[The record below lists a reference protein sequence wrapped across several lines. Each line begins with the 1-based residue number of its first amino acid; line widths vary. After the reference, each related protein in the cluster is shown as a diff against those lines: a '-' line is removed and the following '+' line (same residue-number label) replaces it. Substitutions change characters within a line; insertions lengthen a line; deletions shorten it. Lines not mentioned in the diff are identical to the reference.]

1 MVKDLTSALGLGP
14 REHVALVG
22 GGGKTT
28 LMCALAD
35 ELLLK
40 GHGFVISTTTKVW
53 NWEALKWPNILIDPS
68 DPDSQEELKEALK
81 KNGHAFVASRV
92 LESGKTEGIDPGLAD
107 SIYRESGIDYLLLE
121 ADGAAGRPLKAPAQ
135 HEPVIPASATVVVA
149 IMGLEAVGEPLEEE
163 VVFRPEQFIKITGIN
178 RGEMITPNALV
189 RIFQSPDGL
198 FKGAPAS
205 ARRIAFL
212 NKLDLVADDQEG
224 RALADLLVKGPRP
237 PVDSVVV
244 GSILKNIYYRKKS

>member
-28 LMCALAD
+28 LMFALAD
-35 ELLLK
+35 EFRSK
-40 GHGFVISTTTKVW
+40 GHRFLTSTTTKVW
-53 NWEALKWPNILIDPS
+53 NRETLNWPNILLDPY
-68 DPDSQEELKEALK
+68 DYDSQEELKAALK
-81 KNGHAFVASRV
+81 KNGHAFVGSRV
-92 LESGKTEGIDPGLAD
+92 LESGKMEGISPGLAD
-107 SIYRESGIDYLLLE
+107 SLYRETGIDYLILE

-135 HEPVIPASATVVVA
+135 HEPVIPSSATVVVA
-149 IMGLEAVGEPLEEE
+149 IMGLEAVGKPLEEE
-163 VVFRPEQFIKITGIN
+163 VVFRPEQFIKITGLN
-178 RGEMITPNALV
+178 RGEMITPNALA
-189 RIFQSPDGL
+189 RIFQSPEGL

-237 PVDSVVV
+237 SVDSVVV
-244 GSILKNIYYRKKS
+244 GSILKSIYS

>member
-14 REHVALVG
+14 REHAALVG

-35 ELLLK
+35 ELRSK
-40 GHGFVISTTTKVW
+40 GHEFIISTTTKVW
-53 NWEALKWPNILIDPS
+53 KREALNWPNVLCDPS
-68 DPDSQEELKEALK
+68 ACDWREELKSALK
-81 KNGHAFVASRV
+81 KNGQAFVGSRI
-92 LESGKTEGIDPGLAD
+92 LESGKIEGINPDLAD
-107 SIYRESGIDYLLLE
+107 SLYRETGIDYLILE

-135 HEPVIPASATVVVA
+135 HEPVIPSSATVIVA
-149 IMGLEAVGEPLEEE
+149 IMGLEAVGKPLEEE
-163 VVFRPEQFIKITGIN
+163 VVFRPEQFMKITGLD
-178 RGEMITPNALV
+178 RGEMITPNALA
-189 RIFQSPDGL
+189 RLFQSPEGL

-224 RALADLLVKGPRP
+224 RALADLLLKGPRP
-237 PVDSVVV
+237 SVDSVVV